1 MENPWIKIANRLGE
15 GKKDC
20 FFLEN
25 DEYVYEADKA
35 RIEDFNNDLIE
46 HNKNNSDKIIL
57 NTPPEPWRG
66 NPLEANLI
74 ILSLNPGYDPNIN
87 ESLAKLIQ
95 TNEGIRKTLAE
106 FRKKTMLLD
115 ATSFMPEDS
124 NYNKEDISCKEA
136 EDMLSGW
143 YWTKKLKT
151 LREDF
156 CIETELDE
164 LEFYKRVAV
173 IEFFGYSS
181 TTCEKGFPLC
191 GKNSGYLESQKF
203 TLQLIIDIVNK
214 RKNRKD
220 DIRFLILRASDK
232 WISFLGDIYDEKLFL
247 CKGNKGRCQSLTRD
261 NLAVKDENGQI
272 QKDVYEEILKAI
284 KKELACPKNS

>member
-1 MENPWIKIANRLGE
+1 MENPWIEIADRLGE

-25 DEYVYEADKA
+25 DEYVFEADKA
-35 RIEDFNNDLIE
+35 RIEDFNNELIE
-46 HNKNNSDKIIL
+46 HNKYISDKIIL

-87 ESLAKLIQ
+87 KSIAKLIE
-95 TNEGIRKTLAE
+95 TNEIIRKKLAE
-106 FRKKTMLLD
+106 FRKNTMLLKEH
-115 ATSFMPEDS
+115 SFMPEES
-124 NYNKEDISCKEA
+124 NNGNEGISCKEA

-143 YWTKKLKT
+143 YWTKKFKT

-156 CIETELDE
+156 CRESGLDE
-164 LEFYKRVAV
+164 SEFYRRVAV

-191 GKNSGYLESQKF
+191 GKKSGKLKSQEY
-203 TLQLIIDIVNK
+203 TEQLIQDIVNR

-220 DIRFLILRASDK
+220 DIRFLILRAKDR
-232 WISFLGDIYDEKLFL
+232 WIPFLKCIGIYDEKLFL
-247 CKGNKGRCQSLTRD
+247 LKGNKGRCQSLSRE
-261 NLAVKDENGQI
+261 NLSE
-272 QKDVYEEILKAI
+272 DVYEEILKAI
-284 KKELACPKNS
+284 KKELAYPKTS

>member
-1 MENPWIKIANRLGE
+1 MVNPWIEIAGRLGE
-15 GKKDC
+15 GRKDC

-25 DEYVYEADKA
+25 DDYVHEADKD
-35 RIEDFNNDLIE
+35 RIEGFNNELIE
-46 HNKNNSDKIIL
+46 HNKNTSDKIIL

-87 ESLAKLIQ
+87 ESLAKLIE
-95 TNEGIRKTLAE
+95 TNEIIRKELAK
-106 FRKKTMLLD
+106 FRKKTMLLE
-115 ATSFMPEDS
+115 AKSFMPEDS
-124 NYNKEDISCKEA
+124 DGENAGISCKEA

-156 CIETELDE
+156 CLEPGLDE
-164 LEFYKRVAV
+164 LEFYRRVAV

-191 GKNSGYLESQKF
+191 GENSGYLKSQEF
-203 TLQLIIDIVNK
+203 TKQLIQDIVDK

-220 DIRFLILRASDK
+220 DIRFLILRAK
-232 WISFLGDIYDEKLFL
+232 KQWISFLGNIYNEELFL
-247 CKGNKGRCQSLTRD
+247 YKGNKGRCQSITRE
-261 NLAVKDENGQI
+261 NLSE
-272 QKDVYEEILKAI
+272 DVYEKILKAV
-284 KKELACPKNS
+284 KKEL